1 MRVSN
6 LVRIS
11 NLLLI
16 IGVMLTPTLLVAQEK
31 IKVVASFS
39 ILGDMIRQVT
49 GDLAEV
55 TTIVGP
61 DADAHVYTPSTA
73 DAKSVA
79 HAEVIFVNGLGFET
93 WSQTLIEASKTNAE
107 VFIATNGITPLMV
120 DGQIDPHA
128 WNSLKNGMQYVANI
142 AGAMA
147 QIDTINAKAYK
158 GNARIYTARLEKLH
172 KQALERHAKL
182 KADQCVVVT
191 SHDAFGYLEAD
202 YGLTFLAP
210 LGIDTD
216 SEPSARDLTKLIDHL
231 KSVGAGALFVEN
243 ITNPSL
249 IQQIARET
257 GIQVGGRLFSD
268 ALSERGGPATSY
280 EEMFKHNLETLITA
294 LSPKL

>member
-1 MRVSN
+1 MV
-6 LVRIS
+6 
-11 NLLLI
+11 
-16 IGVMLTPTLLVAQEK
+16 
-31 IKVVASFS
+31 
-39 ILGDMIRQVT
+39 RQVT

-61 DADAHVYTPSTA
+61 DADAHVYTPNTA

-79 HAEVIFVNGLGFET
+79 HAEIIFVNGLGFET
-93 WSQTLIEASKTNAE
+93 WSQTLIETSNTKAE
-107 VFIATNGITPLMV
+107 VFVATNGITPLMV

-142 AGAMA
+142 ADAMA
-147 QIDTINAKAYK
+147 KTDTINAEAYK
-158 GNARIYTARLEKLH
+158 ANARIYTARLEKLH

-182 KADQCVVVT
+182 RADQCVVVT

-210 LGIDTD
+210 VGIDTD
-216 SEPSARDLTKLIDHL
+216 AEPSARDLAKLIDHL
-231 KSVGAGALFVEN
+231 KPVGAGALFVEN
-243 ITNPSL
+243 ITSPSL

>member
-1 MRVSN
+1 MKVSN

-11 NLLLI
+11 SFLLI
-16 IGVMLTPTLLVAQEK
+16 SGLIVAPTLLAAQEK
-31 IKVVASFS
+31 VKVVASFS
-39 ILGDMIRQVT
+39 ILGDMVKQVT

-61 DADAHVYTPSTA
+61 DADAHVYTPNTA

-79 HAEVIFVNGLGFET
+79 HAEIIFVNGLGFET
-93 WSQTLIEASKTNAE
+93 WSQTLIETSNTKAE
-107 VFIATNGITPLMV
+107 VFVATNGITPLMV

-128 WNSLKNGMQYVANI
+128 WNSLKNGMQYVVNI
-142 AGAMA
+142 ADAMA
-147 QIDTINAKAYK
+147 KTDTINAEAYK
-158 GNARIYTARLEKLH
+158 ANASTYTARLEKMH

-182 KADQCVVVT
+182 KADRCVVVT
-191 SHDAFGYLEAD
+191 SHDAFGYLEED

-210 LGIDTD
+210 IGIDTD
-216 SEPSARDLTKLIDHL
+216 AEPSARDLAKLIDHL
-231 KSVGAGALFVEN
+231 KFIGAGALFVEN